1 VDDADR
7 ADAQLAASMMHQI
20 LFRPEGKAVQVPA
33 GTLLSDAIAQAGID
47 LNLPCGGQGRCGRCR
62 IIVES
67 GQVERRSSSRISSVE
82 LEQGYALACQTTVHG
97 DLQLFI
103 PPQEAIVRH
112 LPSEKAAAEVPTL
125 PVECDWQSSP
135 IVRQFFLTI
144 EPPSLSDNTTDFERL
159 KRELARQHGIRD
171 VVASLPMLRQV
182 ARALRQSESAGEV
195 SPPVLRPAYCAGS
208 VGREGSGWQVTAV
221 LEMGTWVDEN
231 GPPRLIDLRPGDH
244 TQRTLA
250 IAVDIGTTS
259 NVVHLVDLVSGQY
272 VDSAAAY
279 NAQISCGEDVISR
292 ILYTRKQG
300 GLEHLQRLVVGT
312 INELLHELAER
323 NGIDL
328 SEIYAATVAGNTTM
342 IHLFLAL
349 DPSYIRLEPYIP
361 TITFPLPVR
370 AAELGIHICPE
381 ASVDCL
387 PSVGAYVGGDI
398 TAGVLSSGMFKT
410 DKLTLFIDVG
420 TNGEIVLGNSDWLI
434 SCACSA
440 GPAFEGAGVRSGMR
454 ATAGAIEE
462 VWVNADTYE
471 PTYHVIGD
479 VPPRGICGSGM
490 IALLAEM
497 FITGVMDKSGHL
509 NRALNTPRIRVGEHG
524 PEYVV
529 AWAAETP
536 SPGADIV
543 LTEVDISNLIRAKGA
558 IYAGFLVLTRSV
570 GIDLAD
576 VEEVLIGGAFGK
588 YIDIEKAVQIGLMPD
603 MPWERFRYLGNTS
616 VLGAFTALLCRD
628 MRREVTEIAKKMTYL
643 ELSADNRFMEQF
655 TSALFLPHT
664 DTTSF
669 PSVMRL
675 LAGREKK

>member
-1 VDDADR
+1 
-7 ADAQLAASMMHQI
+7 MMYKI
-20 LFRPEGKAVQVPA
+20 VFRPESKTVEVAT
-33 GTLLSDAIAQAGID
+33 GTLLSDAIAQAGIS

-62 IIVES
+62 IIIET

-97 DLQLFI
+97 DLQVFI
-103 PPQEAIVRH
+103 PPQEAIVRR

-135 IVRQFFLTI
+135 VVRQFFLSI

-159 KRELARQHGIRD
+159 KRELAKQHGIQN
-171 VVASLPMLRQV
+171 VVASLPMLRRV
-182 ARALRQSESAGEV
+182 ARTLRQSEVASASGEAE
-195 SPPVLRPAYCAGS
+195 PGK
-208 VGREGSGWQVTAV
+208 EWQVTAV

-231 GPPRLIDLRPGDH
+231 APPRLIDLRPGKD
-244 TQRTLA
+244 TGRTLA

-259 NVVHLVDLVSGQY
+259 NVVHLVDLVSGKF

-292 ILYTRKQG
+292 ILYARKEG

-323 NGIDL
+323 NSIDL
-328 SEIYAATVAGNTTM
+328 NQIYAATVAGNTTM
-342 IHLFLAL
+342 IHLLLAL
-349 DPSYIRLEPYIP
+349 DPAYIRLEPYIP
-361 TITFPLPVR
+361 TVTFPLPVR
-370 AAELGIHICPE
+370 ASELGIHICPE

-387 PSVGAYVGGDI
+387 PGVGAYVGGDI

-454 ATAGAIEE
+454 ATVGAIEE
-462 VWVNADTYE
+462 VWINADTYE
-471 PTYHVIGD
+471 PTCHVIGD

-490 IALLAEM
+490 ISLLAEM
-497 FITGVMDKSGHL
+497 FITGIMDKSGHL
-509 NRALNTPRIRVGEHG
+509 NRGLDTPRVRVGEHG

-536 SPGADIV
+536 GSSADIV

-558 IYAGFLVLTRSV
+558 IYAGFSVLTHSV

-588 YIDIEKAVQIGLMPD
+588 YIDIEKAIQIGLMPD

-664 DTTSF
+664 DTTAF

-675 LAGREKK
+675 LAAREKK